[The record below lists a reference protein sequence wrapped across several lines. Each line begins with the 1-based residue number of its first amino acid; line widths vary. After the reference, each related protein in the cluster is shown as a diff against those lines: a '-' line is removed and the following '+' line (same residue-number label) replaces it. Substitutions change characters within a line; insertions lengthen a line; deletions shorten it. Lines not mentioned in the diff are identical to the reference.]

1 MKIKPFLFPLVFICF
16 VFSLQSL
23 FSQEVESSFTIP
35 DFFVSESSAK
45 IKGTFDENTENTFVL
60 FEKGDNMFE
69 ASIIKETAN
78 EITVLTPEGL
88 GIYKLTVE
96 EDGNNTFIECPTRI
110 VQLELSIGKTNLLN
124 GEKTELEIVLS
135 GIENYLK
142 PIEVIVKNNS
152 PTTVALPNGIPEV
165 LVFENSEGQGTMA
178 KNIQITGIKRGTFNI
193 GVEVKPDDKLVSY
206 DWEKLNERWEKEMK
220 ALIEE
225 TGNENNESK
234 TTETKKEENYPTT
247 TTSGQKRP
255 KENTDTPEDSTSCN
269 CEIKKSIKH
278 HKGNTIY
285 TLTKAMENKKLAES
299 FRKAGIKFPKENDEN
314 FKGQNVP
321 IVPGSAYATG
331 YGDIV
336 VGYANAIA
344 TSWGKKPKKGT
355 FAPEN
360 FNTEDIEASASVQG
374 THIVTVTPAPGEWS
388 FVIGVVA
395 ASAATQAN
403 AIDPVEFDRKL
414 MKEFDRGKGKVGAVA
429 TIFGIIFTPISNIVE
444 DIANA
449 ILEVSGGNKLR
460 KSWATTD
467 TDVNAVA
474 EVNYLVSVNEH
485 KNKIHNYSRA
495 FRKAKI
501 VRPTYK
507 DTYIKRLNS
516 SKNLEKR
523 KEEKIIVT
531 NHHPTQISAIIKGA
545 ARVRCK
551 AIGNGFSESG
561 VASKTAVCIVGFC
574 VNEDGA
580 FRIKHL
586 FDSGMFVPSKNGKEM
601 AEAETTKIEGKIY
614 DYLAKLEK
622 QLNGKSAS
630 SIKRVIKND
639 VENDL
644 IAILKRWQ

>member
-1 MKIKPFLFPLVFICF
+1 MKIKPYLFPLIFICF
-16 VFSLQSL
+16 VFTLQPL
-23 FSQEVESSFTIP
+23 FSQEIESSFTIP
-35 DFFVSESSAK
+35 DFFVSESSAT
-45 IKGTFDENTENTFVL
+45 IKGVFDGNTENTFVL
-60 FEKGDNMFE
+60 FEKDDNMFE

-78 EITVLTPEGL
+78 EITVLIPEGL
-88 GIYKLTVE
+88 GIYNLTIQE
-96 EDGNNTFIECPTRI
+96 AGNNTFIECPARI
-110 VQLELSIGKTNLLN
+110 AQLELSIGKTNLLN

-152 PTTVALPNGIPEV
+152 PNTVALPNGTPEV
-165 LVFENSEGQGTMA
+165 IIFENSEGQGSMA

-206 DWEKLNERWEKEMK
+206 DWEKLNERWEKKLK
-220 ALIEE
+220 AIIEE

-247 TTSGQKRP
+247 RTSGKRRS

-269 CEIKKSIKH
+269 CKIRRSINH
-278 HKGNTIY
+278 VKGNTIY
-285 TLTKAMENKKLAES
+285 TLTKAMEDKKLAES
-299 FRKAGIKFPKENDEN
+299 FRKAGIKFPKENDKK

-360 FNTEDIEASASVQG
+360 FNTENIEARASVQG

-395 ASAATQAN
+395 ASATTQAN

-414 MKEFDRGKGKVGAVA
+414 MKEFDRGKGEVGAVA
-429 TIFGIIFTPISNIVE
+429 TIFGIIVSPISNIVE

-449 ILEVSGGNKLR
+449 VLEVTGGNKLR
-460 KSWATTD
+460 KSWATTN

-485 KNKIHNYSRA
+485 KDKIHKYSRG

-501 VRPTYK
+501 VRHS
-507 DTYIKRLNS
+507 S
-516 SKNLEKR
+516 SKKLEKF
-523 KEEKIIVT
+523 KEGKIIVS
-531 NHHPTQISAIIKGA
+531 NHHPTQVSAIIKGT

-580 FRIKHL
+580 FKFKPL
-586 FDSGMFVPSKNGKEM
+586 FDSGMLVPNKNGKEM
-601 AEAETTKIEGKIY
+601 AEAETTKIEEKIY
-614 DYLAKLEK
+614 DYLDKLEK

-630 SIKRVIKND
+630 SIKQVIENN
-639 VENDL
+639 VEDD
-644 IAILKRWQ
+644 IIRILKKWQ